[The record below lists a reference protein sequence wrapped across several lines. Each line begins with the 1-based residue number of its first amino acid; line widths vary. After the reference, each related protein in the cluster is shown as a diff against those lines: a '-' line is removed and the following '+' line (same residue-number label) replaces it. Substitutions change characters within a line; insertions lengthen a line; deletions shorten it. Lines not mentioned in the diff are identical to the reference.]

1 MKKLG
6 FSLFLVITAFT
17 SYSQTEG
24 NVFFGSPIVHT
35 VKFTFPYSNYT
46 DSLTWSY
53 TNDTYIRCDVEVDGT
68 LYPDCG
74 AKWKGNSS
82 YSAPGIKKS
91 FKIDFNE
98 FISGQSHDG
107 LKKLNLNNG
116 FKDPS
121 FLREKLTLDFYV
133 EHNLPAP
140 RCTYVEVYINGTLWG
155 LYTGV
160 EEVDKTFLN
169 RWFGDDRGNLF
180 KGDPTGDLKWMGSTP
195 SLYYTKY
202 ELKTNEIT
210 NDWTDLVQLINIINN
225 SPSGSYTTDL
235 SAFFDVDTYV
245 YQWAAEVLFANLDSY
260 TGSGHNYYVYH
271 DSLTNKF
278 HFINWD
284 VNEAFGEFSMGMTI
298 SQLENLA
305 ITYIPSPSSNR
316 PLHEKMLANGFQDDL
331 YNAVCDLVNID
342 WSIWNLEWK
351 IDSLADAIRPYVY
364 ADPNKFYSN
373 ANFESNISSDVTFG
387 SGPGGGTFP
396 GIKSFL
402 INRREAL
409 YTDLTANGC
418 VVGIDEVN
426 QNSTE
431 MYPNPFVDLFTISVL
446 NEGLNSLQVL
456 NLQGQRVY
464 TAILSQGQ
472 NTVNLGSLT
481 RGTYI
486 IELKNSIF
494 ETVERKVIVKQ

>member
-1 MKKLG
+1 
-6 FSLFLVITAFT
+6 
-17 SYSQTEG
+17 
-24 NVFFGSPIVHT
+24 
-35 VKFTFPYSNYT
+35 
-46 DSLTWSY
+46 
-53 TNDTYIRCDVEVDGT
+53 
-68 LYPDCG
+68 
-74 AKWKGNSS
+74 
-82 YSAPGIKKS
+82 
-91 FKIDFNE
+91 
-98 FISGQSHDG
+98 
-107 LKKLNLNNG
+107 
-116 FKDPS
+116 
-121 FLREKLTLDFYV
+121 
-133 EHNLPAP
+133 
-140 RCTYVEVYINGTLWG
+140 
-155 LYTGV
+155 
-160 EEVDKTFLN
+160 
-169 RWFGDDRGNLF
+169 
-180 KGDPTGDLKWMGSTP
+180 
-195 SLYYTKY
+195 
-202 ELKTNEIT
+202 
-210 NDWTDLVQLINIINN
+210 
-225 SPSGSYTTDL
+225 
-235 SAFFDVDTYV
+235 
-245 YQWAAEVLFANLDSY
+245 
-260 TGSGHNYYVYH
+260 
-271 DSLTNKF
+271 
-278 HFINWD
+278 
-284 VNEAFGEFSMGMTI
+284 
-298 SQLENLA
+298 
-305 ITYIPSPSSNR
+305 
-316 PLHEKMLANGFQDDL
+316 MLANGFQDDL

>member
-1 MKKLG
+1 M
-6 FSLFLVITAFT
+6 
-17 SYSQTEG
+17 
-24 NVFFGSPIVHT
+24 
-35 VKFTFPYSNYT
+35 
-46 DSLTWSY
+46 
-53 TNDTYIRCDVEVDGT
+53 
-68 LYPDCG
+68 
-74 AKWKGNSS
+74 
-82 YSAPGIKKS
+82 
-91 FKIDFNE
+91 
-98 FISGQSHDG
+98 
-107 LKKLNLNNG
+107 
-116 FKDPS
+116 
-121 FLREKLTLDFYV
+121 
-133 EHNLPAP
+133 
-140 RCTYVEVYINGTLWG
+140 
-155 LYTGV
+155 
-160 EEVDKTFLN
+160 
-169 RWFGDDRGNLF
+169 
-180 KGDPTGDLKWMGSTP
+180 
-195 SLYYTKY
+195 
-202 ELKTNEIT
+202 
-210 NDWTDLVQLINIINN
+210 QLINIINN
-225 SPSGSYTTDL
+225 SPSGSFTTDL
-235 SAFFDVDTYV
+235 ATFFDVDTYV
-245 YQWAAEVLFANLDSY
+245 YQWATEVLFANLDSY
-260 TGSGHNYYVYH
+260 TGSGHNYYLYH
-271 DSLTNKF
+271 DSITNKF

-426 QNSTE
+426 VNPTE
-431 MYPNPFVDLFTISVL
+431 MYPNPCADVFIINVL
-446 NEGLNSLQVL
+446 NEGASAYLIST
-456 NLQGQRVY
+456 LQGQKVHEG
-464 TAILSQGQ
+464 LLNQGQ
-472 NTVNLGSLT
+472 NTVNLGSLN
-481 RGTYI
+481 GGIYI